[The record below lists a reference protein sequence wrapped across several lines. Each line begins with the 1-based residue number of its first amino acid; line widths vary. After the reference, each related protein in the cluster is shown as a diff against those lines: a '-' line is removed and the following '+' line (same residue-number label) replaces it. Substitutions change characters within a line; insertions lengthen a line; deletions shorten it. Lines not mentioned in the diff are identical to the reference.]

1 MTLKIYGI
9 STSRAIRPLWTAEE
23 LGLRYE
29 HVPLPYQGGATHTP
43 EFLDLNPNGHI
54 PVLDDEGIIV
64 WESMACALYLARRYG
79 GQGQASLAPLI
90 PREEAEVLRWTFWAV
105 TEVEKDAL
113 TVLMHLRGMAP
124 EQRKPELA
132 QAAERRL
139 LKPLAVLENHLQQ
152 NAHVAGE
159 RFTVADVT
167 LASVV
172 NWTRASSTLLAQ
184 SPRVLAW
191 LKDCIARPA
200 YQRAK
205 ALP

>member
-1 MTLKIYGI
+1 MALKIYGI
-9 STSRAIRPLWTAEE
+9 SASRAIRPLWAAEE
-23 LGLRYE
+23 LGVPYE
-29 HVPLPYQGGATHTP
+29 HVVVPYQGGATHTA
-43 EFLDLNPNGHI
+43 EFLELNPNGHI
-54 PVLDDEGIIV
+54 PVLDDDGIIV
-64 WESMACALYLARRYG
+64 WESMACVLYLARRYG
-79 GQGQASLAPLI
+79 GDTPGSIAPQTSG
-90 PREEAEVLRWTFWAV
+90 EEAEALRWSFWAV

-132 QAAERRL
+132 EAAERRL

-152 NAHVAGE
+152 NTYMAGN
-159 RFTVADVT
+159 RFTVADVAV
-167 LASVV
+167 ASVV
-172 NWTRASSTLLAQ
+172 NWARASTTLMAQ

-191 LKDCIARPA
+191 LKECLARPA

>member
-1 MTLKIYGI
+1 MALKIYGI
-9 STSRAIRPLWTAEE
+9 SASRAIRPLWAAEE
-23 LGLRYE
+23 LGIRYE
-29 HVPLPYQGGATHTP
+29 HVVVPYQGGATHTP
-43 EFLDLNPNGHI
+43 EFLELNPNGHI
-54 PVLDDEGIIV
+54 PVLDDDGIVV

-79 GQGQASLAPLI
+79 AGVPDSIAPQT
-90 PREEAEVLRWTFWAV
+90 PREEADALRWSFWAV

-132 QAAERRL
+132 EAAERRL

-152 NAHVAGE
+152 NAFMAGG
-159 RFTVADVT
+159 RFTVADVAV
-167 LASVV
+167 ASVV
-172 NWTRASSTLLAQ
+172 NLARASTTLMAQ

-191 LKDCIARPA
+191 LKECIGRPA